1 MFNIHIVVFVGGEKA
16 LFGNKSLCVEKI
28 PKTSIN
34 YVFKIYDEDHDHRR
48 ILFGYK
54 HVTLLDCYLH
64 RRGLICRNVMI

>member
-1 MFNIHIVVFVGGEKA
+1 MFNIHIVVFVGGENA
-16 LFGNKSLCVEKI
+16 LFGNKGLCVEKI

-54 HVTLLDCYLH
+54 HVTLLV
-64 RRGLICRNVMI
+64 IVVIFIAVV